1 MRVRDRCALCRWER
15 DPSSRPP
22 TIEET
27 VEDMTNA
34 CLHGEPKGSRY
45 CALCRHAGIGVELLE
60 GAPGE
65 LLGAADWERKAKKVI
80 WAKARSGDRFTSEDI
95 TEVIGFPDTTH
106 RPNGR
111 NNRIGALISSVARDY
126 RITIVDEAKARNPQ
140 SNGRTIKV
148 WQGKEHR

>member
-1 MRVRDRCALCRWER
+1 MGSGGNVNECPHGYPEGEWHRCAFCKH
-15 DPSSRPP
+15 
-22 TIEET
+22 T
-27 VEDMTNA
+27 VEQPLRPT
-34 CLHGEPKGSRY
+34 
-45 CALCRHAGIGVELLE
+45 
-60 GAPGE
+60 
-65 LLGAADWERKAKKVI
+65 LGAADWERQAKRLI
-80 WAKARSGDRFTSEDI
+80 WTKARSGDRFTSEDI
-95 TEVIGFPDTTH
+95 TDVIGFPDTTH